1 MDTTPVVIVAVGD
14 TMATREAM
22 YTRVMVEAM
31 PMKDMAE
38 CTRAADIAV
47 EKASME
53 EAGSTAEVDSTVAAG
68 SMEVDAAKR

>member
-1 MDTTPVVIVAVGD
+1 MTDGGTMDTTPVVIVAVGD

-22 YTRVMVEAM
+22 HARVMVEAM

-38 CTRAADIAV
+38 PTRAVDIAV

-53 EAGSTAEVDSTVAAG
+53 EAGSTAAG
-68 SMEVDAAKR
+68 SMEVDVAKR